1 MPVGLRGVP
10 VDRNKFRY
18 PSFLLVLLHL
28 EEFRFLFDGD
38 SGGRGRGG
46 RLVGSRHLAH
56 LLYNG
61 DPVAGEAAKGDP
73 GQLGML
79 EEGVEQLVSGQGRE
93 VGRGYTVAGG

>member
-1 MPVGLRGVP
+1 MP

-46 RLVGSRHLAH
+46 RLVGRSSRHLAQ
-56 LLYNG
+56 LLYDG

>member
-1 MPVGLRGVP
+1 MP

-46 RLVGSRHLAH
+46 RLVGRSSRHLAH

>member
-1 MPVGLRGVP
+1 MP

-79 EEGVEQLVSGQGRE
+79 KEGVEQLVSGQGRE